1 MQLCRGG
8 IPLIFPQY
16 GRASGVAAYAGVG
29 SGRVPTNGFLSML
42 HWSLADAG
50 GSDPD
55 ALDPAP
61 TVVLEAESTEATY
74 AIWPYHFRASYT
86 VRLSEEAISEHLV
99 HVPWLKQTAPLLNLL
114 GPSYAALQ
122 LVRLSILLW
131 PPMC

>member
-1 MQLCRGG
+1 M
-8 IPLIFPQY
+8 
-16 GRASGVAAYAGVG
+16 AAYAGVG

-86 VRLSEEAISEHLV
+86 VRLLEEAKSRATCP
-99 HVPWLKQTAPLLNLL
+99 VPWPMQTADLLILQTPVRCVAVCEIGHITLLN
-114 GPSYAALQ
+114 PCDQY
-122 LVRLSILLW
+122 ID
-131 PPMC
+131 

>member
-1 MQLCRGG
+1 M
-8 IPLIFPQY
+8 
-16 GRASGVAAYAGVG
+16 AAYAGVG

-86 VRLSEEAISEHLV
+86 VRLSEEAAISERLAC
-99 HVPWLKQTAPLLNLL
+99 PWAD
-114 GPSYAALQ
+114 AD
-122 LVRLSILLW
+122 
-131 PPMC
+131 

>member
-1 MQLCRGG
+1 M
-8 IPLIFPQY
+8 
-16 GRASGVAAYAGVG
+16 G

-86 VRLSEEAISEHLV
+86 VRPSEEAISERLV
-99 HVPWLKQTAPLLNLL
+99 PVPWLKET
-114 GPSYAALQ
+114 AAL
-122 LVRLSILLW
+122 LIL
-131 PPMC
+131 

>member
-1 MQLCRGG
+1 MSCLTAPSCTCPPLRAAACLGLQPPLLLTSCSCAGGG

-86 VRLSEEAISEHLV
+86 VRLLEEPTSEKL
-99 HVPWLKQTAPLLNLL
+99 
-114 GPSYAALQ
+114 AL
-122 LVRLSILLW
+122 S
-131 PPMC
+131 PG

>member
-1 MQLCRGG
+1 MCRGG

-29 SGRVPTNGFLSML
+29 NGRVPTNGFLSML

-86 VRLSEEAISEHLV
+86 VRLLEEATLEHLV
-99 HVPWLKQTAPLLNLL
+99 LFLT
-114 GPSYAALQ
+114 
-122 LVRLSILLW
+122 
-131 PPMC
+131 